1 MGLVKY
7 FLGAGDKLIA
17 AICNGP
23 WLLVQ
28 ADACDGLRMTS
39 HHSIRMDVENAG
51 ADWVDEEVVQ
61 DGRIITSRRPKD
73 LPAFSAKI
81 IEELTSGDYAQA
93 AE

>member
-1 MGLVKY
+1 
-7 FLGAGDKLIA
+7 
-17 AICNGP
+17 
-23 WLLVQ
+23 
-28 ADACDGLRMTS
+28 
-39 HHSIRMDVENAG
+39 MDVENAG